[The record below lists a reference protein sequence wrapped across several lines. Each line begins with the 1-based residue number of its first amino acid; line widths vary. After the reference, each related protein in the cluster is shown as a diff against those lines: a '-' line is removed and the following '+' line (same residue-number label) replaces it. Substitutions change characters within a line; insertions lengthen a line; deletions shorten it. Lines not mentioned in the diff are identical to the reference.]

1 MGFMRDQIYDPKR
14 VFGLD
19 LMRCAAILMV
29 FIGHCAWLLPENDSI
44 TSQLLSL
51 ISFLGVEVFFVLSGF
66 LIGRILYRTYVSD
79 RFSISSVITFLK
91 RRWFRTLPNYY
102 LVLLINFGIA
112 ALIGYEVVDGWR
124 YFLFLQNFAS
134 PLLPFFPE
142 SWSLSVEEFAYVL
155 IPLVL
160 LVGTKASPTTRRVI
174 FLTATL
180 ALIAIF
186 TLLRVYYNSNHV
198 ETTLAEWNIGLK
210 SVVIYRLDSIFIGI
224 LCSWIYMNSHSFW
237 RRTRYIWAVL
247 GMIGLAFF
255 TVGVGFLGLFI
266 ESWPFFWN
274 VMYLPTVSITM
285 ALFLPVLSEWK
296 SEANWIHKPVTF
308 ISLISYSIYLLH
320 YSIILQ
326 LLKRLGDTATM
337 DSVKLFFVTSSYI
350 ILTLSASY
358 LLYRYFEKPIM
369 DLRDRKRV

>member
-112 ALIGYEVVDGWR
+112 ALIGYEVVDDWR

-186 TLLRVYYNSNHV
+186 TLLRVSYNSNHV
-198 ETTLAEWNIGLK
+198 ETTLVEWNIGLK

-224 LCSWIYMNSHSFW
+224 LCSWIYMNVHSFW

-274 VMYLPTVSITM
+274 VMYLPMVSITM

-326 LLKRLGDTATM
+326 LLKQLGDTAAM

-350 ILTLSASY
+350 ILTLSTSY